1 MLGLAY
7 IMTNSGMANSLGNA
21 LAATG
26 GFFPVLAPFLG
37 WMGVLMTGSDTSAN
51 ALFGKLQEATA
62 SKLGID
68 PVITVAANTSGGVC
82 GKMISPQS
90 LAVSTAAVGLVGRES
105 DIFRFTFKHSI
116 ILTTVIAVMAY
127 GHTTFLKFLVPVY
140 EKGAAAAKAAP
151 PSVKEGMVW
160 LAIFVG
166 SAVVLAAVAIA
177 VGRGQREEASAK
189 AEAA

>member
-1 MLGLAY
+1 MQYTILPAAAIFGGGWIA
-7 IMTNSGMANSLGNA
+7 APPRA
-21 LAATG
+21 LAVA
-26 GFFPVLAPFLG
+26 
-37 WMGVLMTGSDTSAN
+37 
-51 ALFGKLQEATA
+51 
-62 SKLGID
+62 
-68 PVITVAANTSGGVC
+68 VITVAANTSGGVC